1 MITPL
6 RTRLIM
12 DVRNEDGDIVIMP
25 KMLES
30 QNTIPTIDRINVIVL
45 AHLLPI
51 HKPYARIRVVTPNT
65 EKYRIELPGK

>member
-6 RTRLIM
+6 RTMLIM
-12 DVRNEDGDIVIMP
+12 DVRNEDGDIVNMSR
-25 KMLES
+25 MLES

-51 HKPYARIRVVTPNT
+51 HRPYARIRVVTPNT